1 MLIYEAEGFLELEAD
16 SINQLCRSRDH
27 ITFSDSEGNGF
38 DVHAILCDF
47 QDCSQSRCYIAFHD
61 KTLKKALVFS
71 VRSPGEASAWQHG
84 HEVLTRLG
92 YRLDELNLKLSP
104 AMLEV
109 VLRDIPGLA
118 SPDEARRQKDEK
130 ARLLAEWQEAV
141 ETDPSSAAGRKAALR
156 LGAEQRLA
164 ERVEQ
169 LRQLMIESLSPAE
182 QRDDDSEAM
191 MEQVR
196 DLTARLEAAED
207 LVEQERK
214 QREISESITEAA
226 EKRIQELE
234 EIFIEF
240 ETRSAGE
247 IKQKRTI
254 IALQK
259 KLKEVEGQLTLV
271 SDELA
276 AERHKQEQFV
286 TDVKQAHTQIAELED
301 SLQNTEQMLA
311 ASYDQLAQEQSLSSQ
326 LETSFRDAEGRIRQL
341 EEEVQGFEE
350 EIEVL
355 AEQNARIDEADKT
368 TEELQSQLAKLESE
382 MRDLRQEHQQECT
395 LRERLEKDATED
407 QRQIRELEQD
417 LQEARKQVSAATAE
431 VTASEQTESLKDEL
445 DDLKHRLREEQ
456 AGKENIERELA
467 EAHKIIDSL
476 EQMVRETEQAA
487 SIEKAERPED
497 SPEYLALSAE
507 VTLLKEQIAQEIAKR
522 EGLAEEIVAAEKKLA
537 DRDSSAGKR
546 SLSENVAATVDSET
560 AEATGDSKPA
570 KSSKPLPH
578 ELRPAPDKKALF
590 HPDWDLEGLPCQSA
604 EQVVRAWET
613 VFNVQISLEGY
624 PAQYCMAFLIV
635 LRIDNKK
642 KLFMVYRLK
651 QSKHTLVCVP
661 ATLPAN
667 ETELKKA
674 IDEGLTFLQRSGF
687 QMEKMPAEYISSSLG
702 SYFLKG

>member
-27 ITFSDSEGNGF
+27 ITFSDTEGSGF

-61 KTLKKALVFS
+61 NTLKKALVFS

-84 HEVLTRLG
+84 HEALTGLG
-92 YRLDELNLKLSP
+92 YRLDELNLRLSP

-164 ERVEQ
+164 ERVEE
-169 LRQLMIESLSPAE
+169 LRQLMIEMLSPAE
-182 QRDDDSEAM
+182 QRNDDNEAM

-196 DLTARLEAAED
+196 DLTARLEAAEN

-301 SLQNTEQMLA
+301 SLQNTEQILA
-311 ASYDQLAQEQSLSSQ
+311 ASYDQLAQEQSLSCQ

-341 EEEVQGFEE
+341 EEEIG
-350 EIEVL
+350 VL

-368 TEELQSQLAKLESE
+368 TEELHSQLAKVESE

-395 LRERLEKDATED
+395 LRERLEKTATED
-407 QRQIRELEQD
+407 QRQMRELEED
-417 LQEARKQVSAATAE
+417 LQEARKQASAATAE
-431 VTASEQTESLKDEL
+431 VTVNEQTESLKDEL

-456 AGKENIERELA
+456 ASKENIERELA
-467 EAHKIIDSL
+467 EAHKIIDAL
-476 EQMVRETEQAA
+476 EQTVRETEQAA
-487 SIEKAERPED
+487 SMEKAGRPED
-497 SPEYLALSAE
+497 SPEYLALSSEIA
-507 VTLLKEQIAQEIAKR
+507 LLKEQIAQEIAKR
-522 EGLAEEIVAAEKKLA
+522 EELAEEITAAEKILA
-537 DRDSSAGKR
+537 DRDSSVGKR
-546 SLSENVAATVDSET
+546 SLNENVPAAVDSET
-560 AEATGDSKPA
+560 AEATGDNKPA
-570 KSSKPLPH
+570 RSSKPLPH

-624 PAQYCMAFLIV
+624 PAQYCMAFLVV

-661 ATLPAN
+661 VTPPAN

-687 QMEKMPAEYISSSLG
+687 QMEKMPEEYISSSLG
-702 SYFLKG
+702 SYFLKE

>member
-1 MLIYEAEGFLELEAD
+1 MLIYEAEGFLEVEAD

-27 ITFSDSEGNGF
+27 ITFGDTEGNGF

-47 QDCSQSRCYIAFHD
+47 QDSSQSRCYIAFHD
-61 KTLKKALVFS
+61 KALKKALVFS
-71 VRSPGEASAWQHG
+71 VRSPGEVSAWQHG
-84 HEVLTRLG
+84 HDTLTGLG
-92 YRLDELNLKLSP
+92 YRLDELNLRLSP

-118 SPDEARRQKDEK
+118 SPDEARKQRDES
-130 ARLLAEWQEAV
+130 ARLLAELQEAV
-141 ETDPSSAAGRKAALR
+141 ETDPSSAAGRKAALK

-164 ERVEQ
+164 ERVEE
-169 LRQLMIESLSPAE
+169 LRQLMIDTLSPAE
-182 QRDDDSEAM
+182 QRDADGEAM
-191 MEQVR
+191 MEQVT
-196 DLTARLEAAED
+196 DLTARLEAAES

-247 IKQKRTI
+247 IKQKRKI

-259 KLKEVEGQLTLV
+259 RVKELEGQLTLV
-271 SDELA
+271 SDELVT
-276 AERHKQEQFV
+276 ERHKQEQFV

-311 ASYDQLAQEQSLSSQ
+311 ASYDQLAQEQSLSRQ

-368 TEELQSQLAKLESE
+368 TEELQSQLAKLQSE

-395 LRERLEKDATED
+395 LRERLEKTATED
-407 QRQIRELEQD
+407 QRQIRELEED
-417 LQEARKQVSAATAE
+417 LQEARKQASAATAE
-431 VTASEQTESLKDEL
+431 VTVSEQTESLKDEL

-487 SIEKAERPED
+487 SMEKAERPED
-497 SPEYLALSAE
+497 SPEFLALSAE
-507 VTLLKEQIAQEIAKR
+507 ITLLKEQIAQETAKR
-522 EGLAEEIVAAEKKLA
+522 EELAEEIAAAEKKLA

-546 SLSENVAATVDSET
+546 SLSENVPAAVDSET

-570 KSSKPLPH
+570 RSSKPLPH
-578 ELRPAPDKKALF
+578 ELRPAPDKNALF

-624 PAQYCMAFLIV
+624 PAQYCMAFLVV

-661 ATLPAN
+661 ATPPAN

-687 QMEKMPAEYISSSLG
+687 QMEKMPEEYISSSLG
-702 SYFLKG
+702 SYFLKE